1 LFEQGLRH
9 SQSGELAIAAQLFE
23 RSLESVERPATVFN
37 LVLVYERL
45 NRPYDLVRSVQ
56 RFMLISD
63 PLKYQVEREHAS
75 ALAAVAYTQLAE
87 LRLELEP
94 VHAEVL
100 IDGAPPLRSPSGHPL
115 LSPGEHALSVAAAGY
130 TPQHLR
136 LTSEA
141 NRPVVLVVSLQKTR
155 EPPELVAL
163 SVQLPLPKPPPR
175 EVALAPKRV
184 LRPLAWWGAGVWSAS
199 VGVYLLAQARAQ
211 KLEGSAIDQQGFLSQ
226 SERYLRARRAV
237 VPLALIGGLA
247 CAAAIAGQDGSV
259 RRPHLALVVTV
270 EALGLLAGALGVV
283 LSARDPEKLGSSTL
297 TDPRRHGSAIFLSS
311 SLIALTWGTTRLSW

>member
-1 LFEQGLRH
+1 
-9 SQSGELAIAAQLFE
+9 
-23 RSLESVERPATVFN
+23 
-37 LVLVYERL
+37 
-45 NRPYDLVRSVQ
+45 
-56 RFMLISD
+56 
-63 PLKYQVEREHAS
+63 
-75 ALAAVAYTQLAE
+75 
-87 LRLELEP
+87 
-94 VHAEVL
+94 
-100 IDGAPPLRSPSGHPL
+100 
-115 LSPGEHALSVAAAGY
+115 
-130 TPQHLR
+130 
-136 LTSEA
+136 
-141 NRPVVLVVSLQKTR
+141 
-155 EPPELVAL
+155 
-163 SVQLPLPKPPPR
+163 
-175 EVALAPKRV
+175 
-184 LRPLAWWGAGVWSAS
+184 
-199 VGVYLLAQARAQ
+199 VYLLAQARAR